1 MSETIRIASRLP
13 LPVTLSEPNPNPQQ
27 PGLSPA
33 LRSFVLPGAAH
44 PGGETVSD
52 VDAEIYRAWKDGNE
66 GHDWLRGDLI
76 REVSADYTGMDPA
89 LFGHEPGLEALAADT
104 ENTRLAELGTGDQE
118 PGPVEAI
125 DMNATS
131 DTPNDDSPRSEVGET
146 GSRKAKVVKTS
157 DIPGPVPGE
166 QTN

>member
-1 MSETIRIASRLP
+1 
-13 LPVTLSEPNPNPQQ
+13 
-27 PGLSPA
+27 
-33 LRSFVLPGAAH
+33 
-44 PGGETVSD
+44 
-52 VDAEIYRAWKDGNE
+52 
-66 GHDWLRGDLI
+66 
-76 REVSADYTGMDPA
+76 MDPA
-89 LFGHEPGLEALAADT
+89 LFGHEPGLEALAADA

-131 DTPNDDSPRSEVGET
+131 DTPNDDTPRSDVGET